1 MRSYRRAY
9 FFSGF
14 VKHASLV
21 NKVYPPK
28 PPLDGSPAVPNG
40 SELAYLVFYAQH
52 RPEKLAKV
60 GRYLQKRVL
69 WDLSHNRKWCHP
81 VSLATLDSLLDACPT
96 YTPYFAARI
105 VRILTELLNAIEAE
119 AAGIKVTVAPVSPED
134 ADDDDGSVPGD
145 AASDTTPATG
155 TVFPSTLRDLLP
167 AVTATWIRLNTHY
180 DGSLDTDA
188 HFATPFHALVERF
201 CRMSVVPPTT
211 SPKPIARKRT
221 LLRRRRKRSIASADS
236 TTGSMRSSTA
246 SLPIARAGDPAMAK
260 TLVGALRSM
269 AHSPA
274 LFRSPLA
281 ATYTAHLIPVLV
293 ANVQPDLDGE
303 LDEPDAEIA
312 RSRSPSASSAGGAS
326 TVDSAL
332 AAHSVTSLALAAVQR
347 LVASAPATS
356 VSAVLAHLC
365 DAMDAQGV
373 WRDAGRT
380 DLLLSSILAAASS
393 PAQTLLL
400 DQLLTRTA
408 DGDVLRALSSAPFAP
423 GCLAVSLHDVVNAVM
438 AAGDAGAPVLAHVT
452 RTVGASAPRDVLGA
466 VLAPGVS
473 PRAACAVLDVV
484 QSDLVP
490 VTLAQVE
497 PVIALLSDAD
507 AEVRSKAAAVVA
519 AAGRAPGA
527 TAQRNLAA
535 RVADALGKCGDEE
548 EVVKAVVAAHVDS
561 ARDWAAVVELTSD
574 AARPV
579 VAAGLRDAVARG
591 APWTEPIVDLVSAD
605 SDIDWTALTT
615 ALRDAAAAEVADA
628 DDALLLAAAPSE
640 GTLQRLY
647 KSRPTIQFGPLPE
660 ITRATGD
667 VVPAGE
673 EVTVDEFQAIL
684 AGKKV
689 AVRPVSMG
697 GEWASVRMSML
708 SLDAVLDRVCGDVT
722 SDGESVQ
729 SE

>member
-28 PPLDGSPAVPNG
+28 PPLDGTPAVPNG

-119 AAGIKVTVAPVSPED
+119 AAGVKVAVTVVPED
-134 ADDDDGSVPGD
+134 DDGDDGSVPGD
-145 AASDTTPATG
+145 AGSETTPATG
-155 TVFPSTLRDLLP
+155 AVFPSTLRDLLP

-180 DGSLDTDA
+180 DGSLDTDP
-188 HFATPFHALVERF
+188 HFAQPFHALVERF
-201 CRMSVVPPTT
+201 CRMSVVPPSGST

-221 LLRRRRKRSIASADS
+221 LLRRRRKRSLADS
-236 TTGSMRSSTA
+236 TTGSMHSSTA
-246 SLPIARAGDPAMAK
+246 SLPIARSGDPAMAK

-293 ANVQPDLDGE
+293 ANVQPELDGDGDSLE
-303 LDEPDAEIA
+303 DIA

-356 VSAVLAHLC
+356 GSAVLAHLC
-365 DAMDAQGV
+365 DAMDAQQV

-380 DLLLSSILAAASS
+380 DLLLSSILAAASA

-400 DQLLTRTA
+400 DQLLTRTS
-408 DGDVLRALSSAPFAP
+408 DRDVLRALASAPFAP
-423 GCLAVSLHDVVNAVM
+423 GCLAVSLHDVVHAVS
-438 AAGDAGAPVLAHVT
+438 ASGDAGAPVLAHVT
-452 RTVGASAPRDVLGA
+452 RTVGVSAPRDVLGA
-466 VLAPGVS
+466 VLARGVS
-473 PRAACAVLDVV
+473 PSAACAVLDVV
-484 QSDLVP
+484 QSDLGP
-490 VTLAQVE
+490 VTLDQVE
-497 PVIALLSDAD
+497 PVIPLLGDKD
-507 AEVRSKAAAVVA
+507 AEVRAKAAAVITA
-519 AAGRAPGA
+519 AARAPGA
-527 TAQRNLAA
+527 SAQRDLAA
-535 RVADALGKCGDEE
+535 RVVDALGQVNDNEE
-548 EVVKAVVAAHVDS
+548 AVVKSVVAAHVDS
-561 ARDWAAVVELTSD
+561 ARDWAAVVESTS
-574 AARPV
+574 ASARAV
-579 VAAGLRDAVARG
+579 IAVGLRDAVDRG
-591 APWTEPIVDLVSAD
+591 APWTEPIADLVNPD
-605 SDIDWTALTT
+605 SDIGWAALSTAL
-615 ALRDAAAAEVADA
+615 LGAAAAEV
-628 DDALLLAAAPSE
+628 DDNDDPLHLAAASSE
-640 GTLQRLY
+640 GSLQRLY
-647 KSRPTIQFGPLPE
+647 KARPTIQFGPLPE
-660 ITRATGD
+660 ITRGGND

-673 EVTVDEFQAIL
+673 EGTVDEFQAIL